1 MRMKQKR
8 KQLGVSL
15 SVILMLSVLLWA
27 ASCSPARRP
36 GPVEPGP
43 TPTPSPTQPSPGG
56 RTTPDLPNEKTSR
69 AQELA
74 RAISDLENI
83 HSATVVLYSNSA
95 WVGVDLAAGSENKLT
110 NEMKNRIT
118 SLVKREEKGIDRVY
132 VVADADSVSRLKEIA
147 REVERGKPITGFL
160 EELNEIGRRITP
172 SSQ

>member
-1 MRMKQKR
+1 
-8 KQLGVSL
+8 
-15 SVILMLSVLLWA
+15 
-27 ASCSPARRP
+27 
-36 GPVEPGP
+36 
-43 TPTPSPTQPSPGG
+43 
-56 RTTPDLPNEKTSR
+56 
-69 AQELA
+69 
-74 RAISDLENI
+74 
-83 HSATVVLYSNSA
+83 VVLYSNSA